1 MPRKKKRQANG
12 SHTIYYVENKKH
24 WQGQICIGFKEDGR
38 PNRKSVYGKTR
49 KEVADKIKQIE
60 YGIHTGTFTDKSEIT
75 IYHLAKQM
83 IDESYNLNEIKDS
96 TYFRHLSTLKGLE
109 PIYNTPLQAATVMQ
123 LKDFMLKQIW
133 YSQSTINKLHQMLK
147 ATFKE
152 AMKRKII
159 TENPMDD
166 VKKPRSRKKKEKV
179 RALTVEEQKRLYEV
193 LTKEDIHYSDQMLIS
208 MLTGMR
214 MGEIN
219 ALQVKDVNF
228 TFNTISVNK
237 TVTRGEKGRAILGE
251 SAKTEA
257 GSRTLPM
264 SEKVKEILKNC
275 VQDKQSGQI
284 FMRKKKLITTNQ
296 VNAQFARVLEK
307 YDIIDETV
315 DGRVDLHSLRHTYAT
330 RCIEGGMQP
339 KVLQK
344 LLGHT
349 DITVTMN
356 TYCDAFES
364 FTNANLE
371 MANKYIDSI
380 LNTDEK
386 EVQSA

>member
-123 LKDFMLKQIW
+123 LKDFMLKQIR

-147 ATFKE
+147 VTFKE

-166 VKKPRSRKKKEKV
+166 VKKPRSQKKKEKV

-193 LTKEDIHYSDQMLIS
+193 LTTEDIHYSDQMLIS

-264 SEKVKEILKNC
+264 SEKVREILKNC

-371 MANKYIDSI
+371 TANKYMDSI
-380 LNTDEK
+380 LGTEPK
-386 EVQSA
+386 KKQSA

>member
-1 MPRKKKRQANG
+1 MPRKKTRNANG

-38 PNRKSVYGKTR
+38 PNRKSVYSKTR

-179 RALTVEEQKRLYEV
+179 RALTVDEQKRLYEV
-193 LTKEDIHYSDQMLIS
+193 LTTGDILYSDQMLIS

-219 ALQVKDVNF
+219 TLQVKDVNF

-264 SEKVKEILKNC
+264 SEKVREILKNC

-371 MANKYIDSI
+371 MANKYMDSI

-386 EVQSA
+386 EAQSA

>member
-1 MPRKKKRQANG
+1 MPRKKKRNANG

-193 LTKEDIHYSDQMLIS
+193 LTTEDIHYSDQMLIS

-264 SEKVKEILKNC
+264 SEKVREILKNC

-296 VNAQFARVLEK
+296 VNALFARVLEK

-315 DGRVDLHSLRHTYAT
+315 NGRVDLHSLRHTYAT

-371 MANKYIDSI
+371 MANKYMDSI

-386 EVQSA
+386 EAQSA

>member
-1 MPRKKKRQANG
+1 MPRKKKRNANG

-193 LTKEDIHYSDQMLIS
+193 LTTEDIHYSDQMLIS

-371 MANKYIDSI
+371 MANKYMDSI
-380 LNTDEK
+380 LGTEPKEK
-386 EVQSA
+386 QSA

>member
-133 YSQSTINKLHQMLK
+133 YSQSTINKMH
-147 ATFKE
+147 KE

-193 LTKEDIHYSDQMLIS
+193 LTTEDIHYSDQMLIS

-264 SEKVKEILKNC
+264 SEKVREILKNC

-371 MANKYIDSI
+371 MANKYMDSI
-380 LNTDEK
+380 LGTEPKEK
-386 EVQSA
+386 QSA

>member
-179 RALTVEEQKRLYEV
+179 RALTVEEQKRLYEE
-193 LTKEDIHYSDQMLIS
+193 LTTEDIHYSEQMLIS

-296 VNAQFARVLEK
+296 VNAQFARMLEK

-371 MANKYIDSI
+371 MANKYMDSI

-386 EVQSA
+386 EAQSA

>member
-1 MPRKKKRQANG
+1 MPRKKKRNANG

-83 IDESYNLNEIKDS
+83 IDESYNLNEIKNS

-193 LTKEDIHYSDQMLIS
+193 LTTEDIHYSDQMLIS

-264 SEKVKEILKNC
+264 SEKVREILKNC

-371 MANKYIDSI
+371 MANKYMDSI

>member
-1 MPRKKKRQANG
+1 MPRKKTRNANG

-96 TYFRHLSTLKGLE
+96 TYYRHLATLKGLE

-147 ATFKE
+147 STFKE

-159 TENPMDD
+159 TENPIDD
-166 VKKPRSRKKKEKV
+166 VKKPRSRKKTEKV

-193 LTKEDIHYSDQMLIS
+193 LTTEDVNYSEQMLIS

-228 TFNTISVNK
+228 TFNTITVNK

-251 SAKTEA
+251 CAKTEA
-257 GSRTLPM
+257 GSRKLQM
-264 SEKVKEILKNC
+264 SEKVRDILKDC
-275 VQDKQSGQI
+275 IHDKQSGQI

-356 TYCDAFES
+356 TYCNAFEAY
-364 FTNANLE
+364 TNANLE
-371 MANKYIDSI
+371 QANRYMDSI
-380 LNTDEK
+380 LGTEQKEK
-386 EVQSA
+386 QSA

>member
-1 MPRKKKRQANG
+1 MPRKKTRNANG

-96 TYFRHLSTLKGLE
+96 TYYRHLATLKGLE

-147 ATFKE
+147 STFKE

-166 VKKPRSRKKKEKV
+166 VKKPRSRKKTEKV

-193 LTKEDIHYSDQMLIS
+193 LTTENVNYSEQMLIS

-228 TFNTISVNK
+228 TFNTITVNK

-257 GSRTLPM
+257 GSRKLSM
-264 SEKVKEILKNC
+264 SEKVRDILKDC
-275 VQDKQSGQI
+275 IQDKQSGQI

-356 TYCDAFES
+356 TYCDAFEAY
-364 FTNANLE
+364 TNANLE
-371 MANKYIDSI
+371 QANRYMDSI

>member
-123 LKDFMLKQIW
+123 LKDFMLKQIR

-179 RALTVEEQKRLYEV
+179 RALTVDEQKKLYEV
-193 LTKEDIHYSDQMLIS
+193 LTTEDIHYSDQMLIS

-219 ALQVKDVNF
+219 ALQIKDVNF

-371 MANKYIDSI
+371 MANKYMDSI
-380 LNTDEK
+380 LGTELKEK
-386 EVQSA
+386 QSA

>member
-1 MPRKKKRQANG
+1 M
-12 SHTIYYVENKKH
+12 
-24 WQGQICIGFKEDGR
+24 D
-38 PNRKSVYGKTR
+38 
-49 KEVADKIKQIE
+49 
-60 YGIHTGTFTDKSEIT
+60 
-75 IYHLAKQM
+75 
-83 IDESYNLNEIKDS
+83 
-96 TYFRHLSTLKGLE
+96 
-109 PIYNTPLQAATVMQ
+109 
-123 LKDFMLKQIW
+123 
-133 YSQSTINKLHQMLK
+133 TINKLHQMLK

-166 VKKPRSRKKKEKV
+166 VKKPRSRKKTEKV

-193 LTKEDIHYSDQMLIS
+193 LTTENVNYSEQMLIS

-228 TFNTISVNK
+228 TFNTITVNK

-257 GSRTLPM
+257 GSRKLPM
-264 SEKVKEILKNC
+264 SKKVKDILKDC
-275 VQDKQSGQI
+275 IQDKQSGQI

-356 TYCDAFES
+356 TYCDAFEAY
-364 FTNANLE
+364 TNANLE
-371 MANKYIDSI
+371 QANRYMDSI
-380 LNTDEK
+380 LGTEQKEK
-386 EVQSA
+386 QSA

>member
-123 LKDFMLKQIW
+123 LKDFMLKQIR

-193 LTKEDIHYSDQMLIS
+193 LTTEDIHYSDQMLIS

-228 TFNTISVNK
+228 TFNTISINK

-264 SEKVKEILKNC
+264 SEKVREILKNC
-275 VQDKQSGQI
+275 IQDKQSGQI
-284 FMRKKKLITTNQ
+284 CMRKKKLITTNQ

-371 MANKYIDSI
+371 TANKYMDSI
-380 LNTDEK
+380 LGTEPKEK
-386 EVQSA
+386 QSA

>member
-179 RALTVEEQKRLYEV
+179 RALTVDEQKRLYEV
-193 LTKEDIHYSDQMLIS
+193 LTTEDIHYSDQMLIS

-264 SEKVKEILKNC
+264 SEKVREILKNC
-275 VQDKQSGQI
+275 VQEKQSGQI

>member
-264 SEKVKEILKNC
+264 SEKVREILKNC

-315 DGRVDLHSLRHTYAT
+315 DGRLDLHSLRHTYAT

-386 EVQSA
+386 EAQSA

>member
-1 MPRKKKRQANG
+1 MPRKKTRNANG

-147 ATFKE
+147 STFKE

-166 VKKPRSRKKKEKV
+166 VKKPRSRKKTEKV

-193 LTKEDIHYSDQMLIS
+193 LTTENVNYSEQMLIS

-228 TFNTISVNK
+228 TFNTITVNK

-264 SEKVKEILKNC
+264 SEKVREILKDC

-307 YDIIDETV
+307 YDIINETV
-315 DGRVDLHSLRHTYAT
+315 DGREDLHSLRHTYAT

-371 MANKYIDSI
+371 MANKYMDSI

-386 EVQSA
+386 EAQSA

>member
-264 SEKVKEILKNC
+264 SEKVREILKNC

>member
-1 MPRKKKRQANG
+1 MPRKKTRNANG

-83 IDESYNLNEIKDS
+83 IYESYNLNEIKDS
-96 TYFRHLSTLKGLE
+96 TYYRHLATLKGLE

-123 LKDFMLKQIW
+123 LKDFMLKQIR

-193 LTKEDIHYSDQMLIS
+193 LTTEDIHYSDQMLIS

-264 SEKVKEILKNC
+264 SEKVREILKNC

-371 MANKYIDSI
+371 MANKYMDSI
-380 LNTDEK
+380 LGTEPKEK
-386 EVQSA
+386 QSA

>member
-1 MPRKKKRQANG
+1 MPRKKTQNANG
-12 SHTIYYVENKKH
+12 SHMIYYVENKKH

-179 RALTVEEQKRLYEV
+179 RALTVDEQKRLYEV
-193 LTKEDIHYSDQMLIS
+193 LTTEDIHYSEQMLIS

-264 SEKVKEILKNC
+264 SEKVREILKNC

-371 MANKYIDSI
+371 MANKYMDSI
-380 LNTDEK
+380 LGTEPKEK
-386 EVQSA
+386 QSA

>member
-1 MPRKKKRQANG
+1 MPRKKTRNANG

-49 KEVADKIKQIE
+49 KEVVDKIKQIE

-96 TYFRHLSTLKGLE
+96 TYFRHLATLKGLE

-166 VKKPRSRKKKEKV
+166 VKKPRSRKKTEKV

-193 LTKEDIHYSDQMLIS
+193 LTTEDIHYSDQMLIS

-371 MANKYIDSI
+371 MANKYMDSI

>member
-193 LTKEDIHYSDQMLIS
+193 LTTEDIHYSEQMLIS

-264 SEKVKEILKNC
+264 SEKVREILKNC

-371 MANKYIDSI
+371 MANKYMDSI
-380 LNTDEK
+380 LGTEPKEK
-386 EVQSA
+386 QSA

>member
-123 LKDFMLKQIW
+123 LKDFMLKQIR

-179 RALTVEEQKRLYEV
+179 RALTVDEQKRLYEV
-193 LTKEDIHYSDQMLIS
+193 LTMEDIHYSEQMLIS

-264 SEKVKEILKNC
+264 SDKVREILKNC

-284 FMRKKKLITTNQ
+284 FMRMKKLITTNQ

-371 MANKYIDSI
+371 MANKYMDSI
-380 LNTDEK
+380 LGTEPKEK
-386 EVQSA
+386 QSA

>member
-1 MPRKKKRQANG
+1 MPRKKKRNANG

-179 RALTVEEQKRLYEV
+179 RALTVEEQKQLYEV
-193 LTKEDIHYSDQMLIS
+193 LTTEDIHYSDQMLIS

-264 SEKVKEILKNC
+264 SEKVREILKNC

-371 MANKYIDSI
+371 IANKYMDSI

-386 EVQSA
+386 EAQSA

>member
-38 PNRKSVYGKTR
+38 PNRKSVYGKTH

-179 RALTVEEQKRLYEV
+179 RALTVDEQKRLYEV
-193 LTKEDIHYSDQMLIS
+193 LTTEDIHYSDQMLIS

-264 SEKVKEILKNC
+264 SEKVREILKNC

-371 MANKYIDSI
+371 MANKYMDSI

-386 EVQSA
+386 EAQSA

>member
-1 MPRKKKRQANG
+1 MPRKKTRNANG

-166 VKKPRSRKKKEKV
+166 VKKPRSLKKKEKV

-193 LTKEDIHYSDQMLIS
+193 LTTEDIHYSDQMLIS

-219 ALQVKDVNF
+219 ALQIKDVNF

-264 SEKVKEILKNC
+264 SEKVREILKNC

-371 MANKYIDSI
+371 MANKYMDSI

-386 EVQSA
+386 EAQSA

>member
-1 MPRKKKRQANG
+1 MPRRKKRQANG

-109 PIYNTPLQAATVMQ
+109 AIYNTPLQAATVMQ
-123 LKDFMLKQIW
+123 LKDFMLKQIR

-193 LTKEDIHYSDQMLIS
+193 LTTEDIHYSDQMLIS

-251 SAKTEA
+251 SAKTEV

-264 SEKVKEILKNC
+264 SEKVREILKNC
-275 VQDKQSGQI
+275 VQEKQSGQI

-364 FTNANLE
+364 FTNVNLE
-371 MANKYIDSI
+371 MANKYMDSI
-380 LNTDEK
+380 LGTEPKEK
-386 EVQSA
+386 QSA

>member
-1 MPRKKKRQANG
+1 MPRKKTRNANG

-96 TYFRHLSTLKGLE
+96 TYYRHLATLKGLE

-147 ATFKE
+147 STFKE

-166 VKKPRSRKKKEKV
+166 VKKPRSRKKTEKV
-179 RALTVEEQKRLYEV
+179 RALTVEEQKRLHEV
-193 LTKEDIHYSDQMLIS
+193 LTTENVNYSEQMLIS

-214 MGEIN
+214 MGEID

-228 TFNTISVNK
+228 TFNTIAVNK

-371 MANKYIDSI
+371 MANKYMDSI
-380 LNTDEK
+380 LGTEPKEK
-386 EVQSA
+386 QSA

>member
-1 MPRKKKRQANG
+1 MPRKKKRNANG

-38 PNRKSVYGKTR
+38 PDRKSVYGKTR

-159 TENPMDD
+159 SENPMDD
-166 VKKPRSRKKKEKV
+166 VKKPRSRKKKEKI

-193 LTKEDIHYSDQMLIS
+193 LTTEDIHYSEQMLIS

-275 VQDKQSGQI
+275 VQEKHSGQI

-371 MANKYIDSI
+371 MANKYMDSI
-380 LNTDEK
+380 LGTEPKEK
-386 EVQSA
+386 QSA

>member
-193 LTKEDIHYSDQMLIS
+193 LTTEDIHYSDQMLIS

-264 SEKVKEILKNC
+264 SEKVREILKNC

-371 MANKYIDSI
+371 MANKYMDSI

-386 EVQSA
+386 EAQSA

>member
-1 MPRKKKRQANG
+1 MPRKKTRNANG

-193 LTKEDIHYSDQMLIS
+193 LTTEDIHYSDQMLIS

-219 ALQVKDVNF
+219 ALQIKDVNF

-237 TVTRGEKGRAILGE
+237 TVTRGEKGRAILGK

-264 SEKVKEILKNC
+264 SEKVREFLKNC

-371 MANKYIDSI
+371 MANKYMDSI
-380 LNTDEK
+380 LGTEPKEK
-386 EVQSA
+386 QSA

>member
-12 SHTIYYVENKKH
+12 SHTIFYVENKKH

-83 IDESYNLNEIKDS
+83 IEESYNLNEIKDS

-109 PIYNTPLQAATVMQ
+109 AIYNTPLQAATVMQ

-193 LTKEDIHYSDQMLIS
+193 LTTEDIHYSDQMLIS

-264 SEKVKEILKNC
+264 SEKVREILKNC

-371 MANKYIDSI
+371 MANKYMDSI
-380 LNTDEK
+380 LGTEPKEK
-386 EVQSA
+386 QSA

>member
-193 LTKEDIHYSDQMLIS
+193 LTTEDIHYSDQMLIS

-264 SEKVKEILKNC
+264 SEKVREILKNC

-371 MANKYIDSI
+371 MANKYMDSI
-380 LNTDEK
+380 LGTEPKEK
-386 EVQSA
+386 QSA